1 MLRTAPLLLALALL
15 AGCASVSVQRGPG
28 TPAPSAPT
36 SPASQLADEGRHA
49 EAARAYAAQAEQAR
63 GDARARAWLRAAW
76 QHQLANQPEAA
87 RAAFAN
93 APRRRLEGQDEL
105 LHDLLNA
112 GFRLEAGQA
121 EAALALLGQRR
132 ETVPDAYAT
141 SWHQLR
147 ADALRRLG
155 RGFDA
160 AGDLAWLAVRQLG
173 EERVATVGEIVSLLS
188 AESDAALSAKAAAL
202 PVGHPLYAY
211 AGRALSQRG
220 LPLPRPY
227 DRSGSTPG
235 LDALPRA
242 EFDGYR
248 PPERLAALLPLTGP
262 LAAAGQS
269 VRDGMLAGYY
279 AESRRRPAL
288 RFYDTGAPGGL
299 RAALANATRDGAQ
312 MLVGPLSRDEVN
324 ELFASPELSLPTV
337 ALNRGSHPPTPG
349 SASYALAP
357 EDEGVAAAER
367 LLQRGLRR
375 VLVVSQADETAQRS
389 LAAFRDHMRAR
400 GGEIIGEVS
409 MQSGNPEIV
418 PALQRAVQ
426 SAGGLRPEALFL
438 SLKAAEARLLASQVE
453 PAGLAGVPRVATSLI
468 LSGANLR
475 MDTELDGIE
484 YPELPWLIGLR
495 GGLPDPDT
503 LGSTLP
509 SAQGGGAR
517 LFAFGLDAWKLAV
530 YLDKLVSDPGAL
542 VRGATGELT
551 LDATGQVRRAP
562 AWAVFSGGRPRPAP
576 DGALYQDNGAPASD
590 AGTP

>member
-1 MLRTAPLLLALALL
+1 MLRTASLLLALALL
-15 AGCASVSVQRGPG
+15 AGCASVSVQRDPG
-28 TPAPSAPT
+28 ASPTPAPTGA
-36 SPASQLADEGRHA
+36 AAQLADEGRHA
-49 EAARAYAAQAEQAR
+49 EAARAYAAQAGEAR
-63 GDARARAWLRAAW
+63 GDARARNWLRAAW
-76 QHQLANQPEAA
+76 QHHLAGEADAA
-87 RAAFAN
+87 RSALSN
-93 APRRRLEGQDEL
+93 APRRRLDGRDQL
-105 LHDLLNA
+105 VHDLLTA
-112 GFRLEAGQA
+112 GFRLEGGQA
-121 EAALALLGQRR
+121 EPALALLGQPRDA
-132 ETVPDAYAT
+132 VPQDLAGHWHALRIDAYK
-141 SWHQLR
+141 
-147 ADALRRLG
+147 RLG

-160 AGDLAWLAVRQLG
+160 AGDLAWLATRQQG
-173 EERVATVGEIVSLLS
+173 ESRVATVREIVDLIA
-188 AESDAALSAKAAAL
+188 AEPDAALSAKAAAL

-235 LDALPRA
+235 LDALPPA

-248 PPERLAALLPLTGP
+248 PPERLAALLPLSGP

-279 AESRRRPAL
+279 AETRRRPAL

-299 RAALANATRDGAQ
+299 RSALAKATADGAQ
-312 MLVGPLSRDEVN
+312 MLVGPLSREEVN
-324 ELFASPELSLPTV
+324 ELFATPELALPTV

-375 VLVVSQADETAQRS
+375 VLVVTQADDTARRG
-389 LAAFRDHMRAR
+389 LEGFRAHMRER

-409 MQSGNPEIV
+409 VNTANPDIV
-418 PALQRAVQ
+418 PLLQQAVQ
-426 SAGGLRPEALFL
+426 AAGGLRPEALFL
-438 SLKAAEARLLASQVE
+438 SLKAPEARLLASQVE

-495 GGLPDPDT
+495 GGLPDADT
-503 LGSTLP
+503 IGNTLP

-517 LFAFGLDAWKLAV
+517 LFAFGVDAWKLAV
-530 YLDKLVSDPGAL
+530 HLDKLVSDPGAQ

-551 LDATGQVRRAP
+551 LDATGQVRRQP
-562 AWAVFSGGRPRPAP
+562 AWAVYSGGRPRPAP
-576 DGALYQDNGAPASD
+576 DGALYPDDGAAAAD
-590 AGTP
+590 GGTP

>member
-15 AGCASVSVQRGPG
+15 AGCANVSVQRDAGAPS
-28 TPAPSAPT
+28 PSAPAT
-36 SPASQLADEGRHA
+36 AASQLAGEGRHA
-49 EAARAYAAQAEQAR
+49 EAARVYAAEAEQAR

-76 QHQLANQPEAA
+76 QHQLAGQPEAA
-87 RAAFAN
+87 RGALAN
-93 APRRRLEGQDEL
+93 APRRRLEGRDEL
-105 LHDLLNA
+105 LHDLLTA

-121 EAALALLGQRR
+121 QGALELLGQRR
-132 ETVPDAYAT
+132 ESVPDEYAAR
-141 SWHQLR
+141 WHGLR

-160 AGDLAWLAVRQLG
+160 AGELAWLATRQLG
-173 EERVATVGEIVSLLS
+173 QERFATVGDIVGLVA
-188 AESDAALSAKAAAL
+188 AESDASLSAKAAAL

-235 LDALPRA
+235 LDALPPA

-248 PPERLAALLPLTGP
+248 PPERLAALLPLSGP

-269 VRDGMLAGYY
+269 VRDGMLAAYY
-279 AESRRRPAL
+279 AENRRRPSL

-299 RAALANATRDGAQ
+299 REALAKATADGAQ

-324 ELFASPELSLPTV
+324 QLFATPELALPTV

-375 VLVVSQADETAQRS
+375 VLVVTQADDTAQRS
-389 LAAFRDHMRAR
+389 LAAFRGHMRER

-409 MQSGNPEIV
+409 VSAGNPDYV
-418 PALQRAVQ
+418 PALQQAMQ

-484 YPELPWLIGLR
+484 YPELPWLLGLR
-495 GGLPDPDT
+495 GGLPDADL
-503 LGSTLP
+503 LGNTLP

-517 LFAFGLDAWKLAV
+517 LFAFGIDAWKLAV
-530 YLDKLVSDPGAL
+530 YLDKLASDPGAE

-551 LDATGQVRRAP
+551 LDATGQVRRQP

-576 DGALYQDNGAPASD
+576 DGALYQDNGSLPAD